1 MLPYRYADL
10 PLPAAGKHTRLLRLN
25 PGDFSDDLHVELE
38 QVLLNGTSTYE
49 ALSYVW
55 GSPAYPVP
63 ILVGP
68 TREHTISVTQNL
80 AIALRH
86 LRAVNEF
93 RTLWV
98 DAVCIDQSDLKER
111 SYQVTLMSDIYQKAS
126 QVIVWLGPEDDD
138 SFHAFNLMNAIGS
151 RVDVDWTN
159 YSFKSKVAADNPF
172 SQILVDLQNYQFRDD
187 EAYTINNLLHRQ
199 WFKRLWIRQEI
210 WLATRAIIRCG
221 KLVLPWHVFSNAILF
236 LFVQGTEMITI
247 PLGKQIP
254 DFFSRIALATSVC
267 ESRAYYFQHLRIE
280 LANVVCADPRDKIY
294 GMLSLLHPSQK
305 TMGILPD
312 YTRNVALVYQDATLK
327 FISHTMDLS
336 ILLQCEMQD
345 IPPQMPT
352 WVPDWSTDLKTTSIS
367 RATSNASADLES
379 IVFCKEEGTLSVAGV
394 AVATIENVQPM
405 RFGETGEDFLTM
417 LTTLWIMVMSNSTTA
432 IDLETSQLSTVCN
445 TLCAG
450 GFRHTSIPNHKH
462 SPDFKS
468 VMQSFKTILATGS
481 ILFGDVDSQ
490 KEWFSYEAAL
500 KGTCDNRSFF
510 VTKGGSVGIAPL
522 SARPGDMVCVL
533 LGCYSTVLLRQ
544 TRDDTY
550 QLVGQ
555 SYMSGANAGEALL
568 GPLPEHLQPINYRDK
583 QENMYRFALWNEHT
597 GEVQFKDPR
606 LDKLLLYPGFQAHD
620 HGKKH
625 FPTIETSVEA
635 LRKAGIAAQYFDLV

>member
-1 MLPYRYADL
+1 MLPYRYPDL
-10 PLPAAGKHTRLLRLN
+10 PPPAAGKHTRLLRLN

-38 QVLLNGTSTYE
+38 QVLLDGTSTYE

-55 GSPAYPVP
+55 GSPAHSVP

-86 LRAVNEF
+86 LRAVSES

-98 DAVCIDQSDLKER
+98 DAICIDQSDLEER
-111 SYQVTLMSDIYQKAS
+111 SYQVTLMSDIYRKAS
-126 QVIVWLGPEDDD
+126 QVIVWLGPEDDN

-151 RVDVDWTN
+151 RVDVNWTN
-159 YSFKSKVAADNPF
+159 YSFTSKVAADNPF
-172 SQILVDLQNYQFRDD
+172 SRILVDLLNYQFRDD
-187 EAYTINNLLHRQ
+187 EAYAINDLLHRQ

-236 LFVQGTEMITI
+236 LSVQGREMITI
-247 PLGKQIP
+247 RLGKQVP
-254 DFFSRIALATSVC
+254 DFFSRIALATSIC
-267 ESRAYYFQHLRIE
+267 ESRPYYFQHLRIK
-280 LANVVCADPRDKIY
+280 LANVACADPRDKIY
-294 GMLSLLHPSQK
+294 GILSLLHPSQK
-305 TMGILPD
+305 PMGILPD
-312 YTRNVALVYQDATLK
+312 YTRNVELVYQDAALK

-345 IPPQMPT
+345 TAPHMPT
-352 WVPDWSTDLKTTSIS
+352 WVPDWSIDLKPKPIS
-367 RATSNASADLES
+367 RSPCSASAGFES

-405 RFGETGEDFLTM
+405 HFGETGETFLIM
-417 LTTLWIMVMSNSTTA
+417 LRTLWIMVMSNPTNA
-432 IDLETSQLSTVCN
+432 IDLEISQLSAVCS
-445 TLCAG
+445 TLCADE
-450 GFRHTSIPNHKH
+450 FRHTSIPEREQL
-462 SPDFKS
+462 PDFKS
-468 VMQSFKTILATGS
+468 VIQTFKTILATGS
-481 ILFGDVDSQ
+481 LLFGDVDSQ
-490 KEWFSYEAAL
+490 KDWFSYGAILSA
-500 KGTCDNRSFF
+500 TCDNRSFF

-555 SYMSGANAGEALL
+555 SYMSGVNAGEALL
-568 GPLPEHLQPINYRDK
+568 GPLPEHLRPINYRDD
-583 QENMYRFALWNEHT
+583 QGIMHQFALWNEHT

-606 LDKLLLYPGFQAHD
+606 LDKLLLIPGFQAHD